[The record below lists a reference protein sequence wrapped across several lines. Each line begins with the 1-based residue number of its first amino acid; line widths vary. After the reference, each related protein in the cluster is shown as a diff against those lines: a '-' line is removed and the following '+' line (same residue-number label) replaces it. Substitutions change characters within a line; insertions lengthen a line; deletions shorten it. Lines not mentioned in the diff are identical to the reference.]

1 MSNFY
6 TLNLKALVCTA
17 IATIPTLLLI
27 NGLDDAVAQAVA
39 QAQIHNQSE
48 TTTPMQ
54 LAQLSDVTGKTVLVD

>member
-27 NGLDDAVAQAVA
+27 NGLDAAVAQAVA
-39 QAQIHNQSE
+39 QAQVQSE
-48 TTTPMQ
+48 PAVPLQ
-54 LAQLSDVTGKTVLVD
+54 LAQLSDVTGRTVLVD